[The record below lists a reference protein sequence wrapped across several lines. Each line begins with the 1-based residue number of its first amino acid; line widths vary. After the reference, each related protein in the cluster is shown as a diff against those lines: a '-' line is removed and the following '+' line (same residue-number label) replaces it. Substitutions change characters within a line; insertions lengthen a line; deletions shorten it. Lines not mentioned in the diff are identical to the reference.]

1 MCANPVRTSG
11 LRYAVTQPLRPAW
24 RAVVLAALLLALLA
38 RPVGADALAEEIG
51 RAETR
56 FAAALGGDWQALEE
70 LLGDDFFY
78 NTAEG
83 TTLGKTALIAY
94 LQSAAVQV
102 GAVELEQTRVSA
114 HGGTALSTGL
124 ARVRA
129 RRDGEERTIV
139 SRFLHVWA
147 REGAQWKLLARQVT
161 YVKPAAGAGGS

>member
-1 MCANPVRTSG
+1 VCANPVRTSG
-11 LRYAVTQPLRPAW
+11 LRDAGAEPLRPAW
-24 RAVVLAALLLALLA
+24 RAVVLAALLLAWLA
-38 RPVGADALAEEIG
+38 RPAAADTLAEEIG

-56 FAAALGGDWQALEE
+56 FAAALVGDWQALEE
-70 LLGDDFFY
+70 LLGDDFIY

-94 LQSAAVQV
+94 LQSGAVQV

-114 HGGTALSTGL
+114 HGDTALSTGL

-129 RRDGEERTIV
+129 QRDGEERTIV

-161 YVKPAAGAGGS
+161 YLKQAPAAAR

>member
-1 MCANPVRTSG
+1 MRDAHAP
-11 LRYAVTQPLRPAW
+11 PLQAAS
-24 RAVVLAALLLALLA
+24 RAALVVALLLAWLA
-38 RPVGADALAEEIG
+38 RPVGADTLAEEIG

-70 LLGDDFFY
+70 LLGDDFVY

-94 LQSAAVQV
+94 LQSATVQV

-114 HGGTALSTGL
+114 HGDTALSTGL

-161 YVKPAAGAGGS
+161 YVKPAAGASGS